1 MSGVF
6 GKNIKITIFGQS
18 HSEAIGGIIS
28 GVDSGII
35 IDTEVI
41 KQEMLRRAS
50 KGSELDTP
58 RVEKD
63 EVEILSGILD
73 GKTTGDPICGIIRN
87 TNIKSK
93 DYSELKNLMRPS
105 HSDYG
110 YFVKTN
116 GNNDYRGGGQSSGRM
131 TAPMVFCGSI
141 VKQILKEKYG
151 IEISSHI
158 LSVGGIYDERFSV
171 NCEEVE
177 SINKEFPLI
186 NKSLESAMKEEIIK
200 ARSEGD
206 SVGGRIECC
215 VLGLKAGVGNPIF
228 DSIESEI
235 SALLFATPAVKGIE
249 FGNGFEMSKM
259 RGSQAND
266 SYYYDGDKVKTT
278 SNNNGGILGGISNG
292 MPIVFNVAIKPTP
305 SIFKEQDT
313 INVQE
318 KCNAKLSLKGRH
330 DPCIVIRAVP
340 VIEALTAI
348 AIYDLIKSN

>member
-6 GKNIKITIFGQS
+6 GKNVQITVFGQS

-28 GVDSGII
+28 GVDSGIS
-35 IDTEVI
+35 IDVNEI
-41 KQEMLRRAS
+41 KLEMLRRTS

-87 TNIKSK
+87 SNVKSK

-110 YFVKTN
+110 YYVKTN

-141 VKQILKEKYG
+141 AKQILREKYS
-151 IEISSHI
+151 IEISAHI
-158 LSVGGIYDERFSV
+158 LSVGSVNDNKFSV
-171 NCEEVE
+171 NCEEAKDL
-177 SINKEFPLI
+177 NKDFPLI
-186 NKSLESAMKEEIIK
+186 NKSLESAIKDEIIK
-200 ARSEGD
+200 ARSDGD

-215 VLGLKAGVGNPIF
+215 ILGIDAGIGNPIF
-228 DSIESEI
+228 ESVE
-235 SALLFATPAVKGIE
+235 SVLSSMLFAVPAVKGIE
-249 FGNGFEMSKM
+249 FGNAFEMAKM

-266 SYYYDGDKVKTT
+266 SYYYEGDKVKTL
-278 SNNNGGILGGISNG
+278 SNNNGGVLGGITNG
-292 MPIVFNVAIKPTP
+292 MPIVFNVAVKPTP

-313 INVQE
+313 INVKD
-318 KCNAKLSLKGRH
+318 KCNAKLSLQGRH
-330 DPCIVIRAVP
+330 DPCVVIRAVP
-340 VIEALTAI
+340 VIEAVTAI
-348 AIYDLIKSN
+348 AIYDLIKNN